1 MASTKQKINY
11 PARERQR
18 VRSFYMRCA
27 ASKINNLLKG
37 VTISHN
43 LKWVEKVEEDEEQK
57 EKLAFYTEGLERL
70 QEHLNKTAKK
80 PCAFSTM
87 IEAPVQ
93 WRVYVKV
100 HYTTQDGTD
109 YDWPLPVINQ
119 KRPFCEIFFY
129 ILNEFLPRY
138 RKTENSLHF
147 VEWSFFAE
155 VV

>member
-1 MASTKQKINY
+1 MAATKRKYN
-11 PARERQR
+11 PERGRQR

-37 VTISHN
+37 VTVSHN
-43 LKWVEKVEEDEEQK
+43 LKWVQDVEENGEIK
-57 EKLAFYTEGLERL
+57 EKLSFYTNGLERL
-70 QEHLNKTAKK
+70 QEHLNNTAKK

-129 ILNEFLPRY
+129 ILNEFLPNY
-138 RKTENSLHF
+138 RKKENSLHF
-147 VEWSFFAE
+147 VEWSFYGE